1 MRRINSTQSV
11 RIRNLETEVSRL
23 LAENV
28 SLREQVIKIQYE
40 AESGI
45 RRSDRDKVYGVKR
58 KLQERLGDIA
68 CLLEELEEVGITK
81 ERPGRDARKAKRP
94 SPTSMDERQSREGA
108 GLADTKWEAEGRLP
122 PILENKALSRKTL
135 EYAIPASG
143 KICEVTF
150 TSTDELRDI
159 LNLSGNMTDS
169 PELGPPPVAHFD
181 EEGPITFGSKDPE
194 KPKSLESDTSEM
206 ISSNL
211 EVRRRRRESFH
222 KEEVAGT
229 IPVKSS
235 GFVKAATPAALTR
248 TSKLEEERKGPAKD
262 VSDTGKRDHRGDD
275 FDFTRK
281 NADTKPGVVPRKNGS
296 QAPSAESKRPDN
308 KPLRDPGQQ
317 EKAKE
322 ANRSTVS
329 NARKPL
335 GPKSANVDPK
345 SPVKNAGVDVK
356 HTLGGIK
363 GKSGKAA
370 NDGNQ
375 ARDKQVANKY
385 PREAKREEL
394 SKAVSS
400 NTTDRPP
407 KTPVTDL
414 DLFSPTISDP
424 SEPRP
429 DLQDT
434 PPPPDLDPDSAT
446 GSFGR
451 GSRRSRGS
459 VSYTEPNLRAKMRRP
474 TKELIDAVGVEE
486 RNRQASAAGK
496 DGSEVSLEAEL
507 EKLNIGQESE
517 GPSKVIWR
525 TKPIQESKSQQQ
537 RQETESNSPLGKK
550 VSMQADEVT
559 AVPNPKSR
567 SDSSLEDQHNQ
578 QGARRALS
586 GAAPAIATLS
596 NVQRGNTNF
605 KHKLDARDS
614 GDAASDVAD
623 NGHIFDF
630 TSSSPEHSHHEN
642 REEVDGVARPMRVS
656 RRHSTSISGPAKA
669 SITITRRRRESSL
682 APGYF
687 DEPNQDVGPE
697 LKSTNSISALGDDA
711 TKEGSEGIRRGER
724 AASRRRSMML

>member
-1 MRRINSTQSV
+1 M
-11 RIRNLETEVSRL
+11 
-23 LAENV
+23 
-28 SLREQVIKIQYE
+28 
-40 AESGI
+40 
-45 RRSDRDKVYGVKR
+45 
-58 KLQERLGDIA
+58 
-68 CLLEELEEVGITK
+68 
-81 ERPGRDARKAKRP
+81 
-94 SPTSMDERQSREGA
+94 
-108 GLADTKWEAEGRLP
+108 
-122 PILENKALSRKTL
+122 LS
-135 EYAIPASG
+135 PASG
-143 KICEVTF
+143 KICEITV

-181 EEGPITFGSKDPE
+181 EEGPIAFGSKDPE

-206 ISSNL
+206 VSSNL

-222 KEEVAGT
+222 KEDIAGT
-229 IPVKSS
+229 VPVKST
-235 GFVKAATPAALTR
+235 GFIKGTTPATLTR
-248 TSKLEEERKGPAKD
+248 TSKIEEERKGPAKD
-262 VSDTGKRDHRGDD
+262 VSDTGKRDQRGDD
-275 FDFTRK
+275 CDFTRK
-281 NADTKPGVVPRKNGS
+281 NADTKPGVVPKKNGS

-322 ANRSTVS
+322 ANRATVPT
-329 NARKPL
+329 ARKPL

-345 SPVKNAGVDVK
+345 SPVKNAGVDIK

-363 GKSGKAA
+363 GKSGKGA
-370 NDGNQ
+370 NDRNQ
-375 ARDKQVANKY
+375 ARDTRVADKY
-385 PREAKREEL
+385 PREAKREEP

-400 NTTDRPP
+400 KTMDRPP
-407 KTPVTDL
+407 KTPITDL

-459 VSYTEPNLRAKMRRP
+459 VSYAEPNLRAKMRRP

-486 RNRQASAAGK
+486 RNRRASAARK

-507 EKLNIGQESE
+507 ENLNIGQESE

-525 TKPIQESKSQQQ
+525 TKPIQESKGQQQ

-550 VSMQADEVT
+550 ASMQADEVM

-567 SDSSLEDQHNQ
+567 SDSSLEDQQNQ
-578 QGARRALS
+578 QGVRRALS
-586 GAAPAIATLS
+586 GAATAIATLS
-596 NVQRGNTNF
+596 NVQHRENAHSAQGF
-605 KHKLDARDS
+605 DRRDS
-614 GDAASDVAD
+614 EDAASDVAD
-623 NGHIFDF
+623 NGNIFDF
-630 TSSSPEHSHHEN
+630 TSSSPEYHHDDN
-642 REEVDGVARPMRVS
+642 REEVDSVARPMRVS

-687 DEPNQDVGPE
+687 DDPNKADRPE
-697 LKSTNSISALGDDA
+697 VKSTNSMSALGDEA
-711 TKEGSEGIRRGER
+711 TKEGSEGMRRGER